1 VVIAQL
7 VQPPCPAASGTLE
20 TLIAEDHSFMNR
32 NLTHSAITASCLL
45 GSSLGSAAV
54 PLGRELQSAAVME
67 AVIPLCV
74 ALQPDMAE
82 LYGEIIT
89 HWWEQ
94 NGAVREALDEL
105 ASGSVTPEGV
115 ERQVAFEELVR
126 QLRND
131 TTRMGAMDLA
141 RCCANF
147 VAGLAAG
154 LEPVAEPGG
163 PCAAET

>member
-1 VVIAQL
+1 
-7 VQPPCPAASGTLE
+7 
-20 TLIAEDHSFMNR
+20 MNR
-32 NLTHSAITASCLL
+32 KLTLGAITASCLL

-82 LYGEIIT
+82 FYGEIIIY
-89 HWWEQ
+89 WWEQ

-105 ASGSVTPEGV
+105 ASGSVTPEGI

-126 QLRND
+126 QLRD
-131 TTRMGAMDLA
+131 ETTRMGAIGSRPVL
-141 RCCANF
+141 RQF